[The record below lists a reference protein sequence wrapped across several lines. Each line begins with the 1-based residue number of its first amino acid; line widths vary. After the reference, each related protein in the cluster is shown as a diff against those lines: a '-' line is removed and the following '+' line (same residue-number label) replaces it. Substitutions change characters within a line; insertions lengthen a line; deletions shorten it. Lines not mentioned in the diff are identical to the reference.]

1 MAAPR
6 LYRHFCMM
14 ARALEI
20 VGDRWSLLVV
30 RELLLGPRRFT
41 DLVRSLAEITPTRLT
56 DRLRELEAAGVVTRE
71 PPRRGREVWYRLT
84 PAGLELGPVVD
95 ALTVWGIDH
104 AFEPPLAGEP
114 SPPAPVMIGTKI
126 SLSRDAGH
134 FRRPLLWVWRFPADD
149 AYTLRY
155 EDGAWTL
162 ARGNVEDADLIIDTT
177 PEAWSRFLCARGTRR
192 LPRKD
197 IRLQG
202 KAAAVKEFARAF
214 SAELRSR

>member
-1 MAAPR
+1 MDSR
-6 LYRHFCMM
+6 RVYRHFCTM

-20 VGDRWSLLVV
+20 VGERWSLLVV

-56 DRLRELEAAGVVTRE
+56 SRLRELEAAGVVMRE
-71 PPRRGREVWYRLT
+71 PPSRGREVWYRLT
-84 PAGLELGPVVD
+84 DAGLELAPVVD
-95 ALTVWGIDH
+95 ALTLWGIDH
-104 AFEPPLAGEP
+104 AFEPPRTGEP
-114 SPPAPVMIGTKI
+114 SPPAPLMIGTKVF
-126 SLSRDAGH
+126 LNRHANR

-149 AYTLRY
+149 AYSLRY

-162 ARGNVEDADLIIDTT
+162 ARGNVEDADLIIETT
-177 PEAWSRFLCARGTRR
+177 LEAWARFVSAPGTKT
-192 LPRKD
+192 LPRND

-202 KAAAVKEFARAF
+202 RAAAVKEFARAF